1 MFKNNNK
8 MASIKSNKKY
18 FIKSNSFSKYNLTKF
33 QIDKKINDEGGISES
48 RLINNNSN
56 IKTIMNILKCKICKN
71 ILLNPYDCSKCGNT
85 FCYNCISKLKQNKL
99 PCPFNCKLYE
109 ITPSSFGI
117 KKFLNQL
124 KFYCKFK
131 NNGCN
136 EIISYLDIESH
147 ENSCPFNITTCP
159 NNQCRQKIKND
170 MLENHIQNECPY
182 TLFKCNNCNLNLNR
196 KDMLLHK
203 KICIQIKDQLDSQS
217 PIINNI
223 TLEQCVKNN
232 KDFQSFMNILNELN
246 EDYFYLFEEKENH
259 SYYQNY
265 SNKGLI
271 TLIKC
276 LISLFQYKFGVIEN
290 KLNNIDNNIKK
301 FNPENT
307 KINNSNNNSIILDS
321 NKKNEKNEKDNSNNI
336 KDMIKDYTKKRY
348 KKNPIFQ
355 KQPPKIKTK
364 IISTSRNKLIDN
376 YNSEG
381 INKEWE
387 TLNLEKSRIKHKIL
401 LNNLYDKE
409 KRLEFFHNRK
419 PSNDIKDKHIELS
432 NNSIKSKNKKNELYF
447 LGENN
452 FKKKVIS
459 RNRSDIKQNMSFTN
473 FIITKK
479 KHIEEK
485 IMGNKLNKSTSTFN
499 NINKLKLNDLNNSN
513 LFHKHSREKTYGF
526 FLSPKEKETITN
538 KSDNNLMENNN
549 IYEKKVMKVISLK
562 SYQDK

>member
-1 MFKNNNK
+1 
-8 MASIKSNKKY
+8 MASIKANKKY
-18 FIKSNSFSKYNLTKF
+18 FIKSNSFSKYNITKF
-33 QIDKKINDEGGISES
+33 QIDQKNNDEGGISES

-99 PCPFNCKLYE
+99 PCPFNCKLFE

-147 ENSCPFNITTCP
+147 ENSCPFNIATCP
-159 NNQCRQKIKND
+159 NIQCKQKIKND

-196 KDMLLHK
+196 KDMLLHN
-203 KICIQIKDQLDSQS
+203 KICLQIKEQLDSQS

-223 TLEQCVKNN
+223 TQEQCVKNN

-301 FNPENT
+301 FNPENSNT
-307 KINNSNNNSIILDS
+307 NNSNNNSTILDS
-321 NKKNEKNEKDNSNNI
+321 NKKNEKNNSNNI
-336 KDMIKDYTKKRY
+336 KDFIKDYTKKRY

-381 INKEWE
+381 MNREWE
-387 TLNLEKSRIKHKIL
+387 TLNLEKARIKHKIL

-419 PSNDIKDKHIELS
+419 PSNDIKEKHIELS
-432 NNSIKSKNKKNELYF
+432 NNSIKNKNIKNELFF

-452 FKKKVIS
+452 FKKKKVMS

-473 FIITKK
+473 FIIRKK

-499 NINKLKLNDLNNSN
+499 NINKLKLNDLNISN

-526 FLSPKEKETITN
+526 FLSPKDKEAITN

-549 IYEKKVMKVISLK
+549 IYEKKVMKAISLK
-562 SYQDK
+562 SFQDK